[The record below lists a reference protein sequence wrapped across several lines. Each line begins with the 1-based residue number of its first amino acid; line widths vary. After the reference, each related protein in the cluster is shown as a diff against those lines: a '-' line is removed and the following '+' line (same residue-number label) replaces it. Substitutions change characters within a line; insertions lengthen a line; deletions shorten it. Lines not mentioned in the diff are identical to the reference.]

1 MNRQLRFYL
10 RVNILKVLGIF
21 ALAVTP
27 VHAAQPL
34 EVGMAQR
41 DITPPDGFPM
51 AGYYHER
58 LSEGTIDPLLAKA
71 IVFRQGDTTAAL
83 VVCDLI
89 GVTSDLA
96 SAIRTAASKS
106 TGIPYESIIVAA
118 THSHT
123 APDYYKSLE
132 AVLTGDRSDAK
143 RSAYIDKLIAESAAA
158 IADAAKSAR
167 KCNLSAGSANQTT
180 PVSFNRRFV
189 MRDGTVRTWMSYANK
204 DTIKAAGPID
214 SDIAMLL
221 VKSADSGE
229 PIGLL
234 SNFALH
240 LDTVGGSKWSADYPK
255 HIAQCV
261 HEALGPNAISL
272 FATGCCGDINH
283 SDPRATSRNKTDFI
297 GKSLGTTIRSAIP
310 KLAEVE
316 KDSKL
321 SIRHAVVELPLQDCS
336 PDDVA
341 RSIEVLKTVDSGKP
355 VDFFD
360 HVRAH
365 KLLMVDQFRHNPP
378 LATSSGQRPFLRTKK
393 WAGVGATLP
402 TEVHAITLGEDLAI
416 VTLPGEVFVD
426 LGLAIK
432 QASPYKNTIIV
443 ELANAVETIYV
454 PTRAAHAGGSY
465 EVLNS
470 TVKPGSGEMLV
481 EAALKLLKESRQAMS
496 DTVK

>member
-1 MNRQLRFYL
+1 MSFGL
-10 RVNILKVLGIF
+10 F
-21 ALAVTP
+21 AC
-27 VHAAQPL
+27 AAARTEAAEPIQ
-34 EVGMAQR
+34 VGMAQR

-58 LSEGTIDPLLAKA
+58 LAEGTIDPLLAKA
-71 IVFRQGDTTAAL
+71 IVFRQGKTTAAL

-89 GVTSDLA
+89 GVTYDLS
-96 SAIRTAASKS
+96 SAIRAEASKLS
-106 TGIPYESIIVAA
+106 GIPFEAIVVAA

-132 AVLTGDRSDAK
+132 NVLKGDRSDAK
-143 RSAYIDKLIAESAAA
+143 RSAYIDKLIAEPAAA
-158 IADAAKSAR
+158 IADAARSAAA
-167 KCNLSAGSANQTT
+167 CTLEAGSTGQNT

-189 MRDGTVRTWMSYANK
+189 MRDGSVRTWMSYANK
-204 DTIKAAGPID
+204 ETIKAAGPID
-214 SDIAMLL
+214 AEIGMLM
-221 VKSADSGE
+221 VKSQAGE
-229 PIGLL
+229 PVGVV

-255 HIAQCV
+255 FVADCV
-261 HEALGPNAISL
+261 QRKLGPKAISI

-283 SDPRATSRNKTDFI
+283 SDPRATTRNKTDFI
-297 GKSLGTTIRSAIP
+297 GNSLGTTITEN
-310 KLAEVE
+310 LL
-316 KDSKL
+316 KL
-321 SIRHAVVELPLQDCS
+321 SPVSTDGRLDVRHAVVNLPLQECG
-336 PDDVA
+336 PDDVKA
-341 RSIEVLKTVDSGKP
+341 SIEVLKAVEAGKT

-365 KLLMVDQFRHNPP
+365 KLLMVDQLRHNPP
-378 LATSSGQRPFLRTKK
+378 LAAGSAHRPFLRTKK
-393 WAGVGATLP
+393 WAGIGASIP
-402 TEVHAITLGEDLAI
+402 TEVHAITIGEDLAI

-432 QASPYKNTIIV
+432 QASPYRQTIIV

-481 EAALKLLKESRQAMS
+481 EAALKLLKESRQA
-496 DTVK
+496 KGAK

>member
-1 MNRQLRFYL
+1 MARPLRFRLQYFFFL
-10 RVNILKVLGIF
+10 TLGLF
-21 ALAVTP
+21 ACNGTHIVAAEP
-27 VHAAQPL
+27 V

-58 LSEGTIDPLLAKA
+58 LAEGTIDPLMAKA
-71 IVFRQGDTTAAL
+71 IVFRQGKTSAAL

-89 GVTSDLA
+89 GVTADLA
-96 SAIRTAASKS
+96 SAIRTEAAKAS
-106 TGIPYESIIVAA
+106 GIPYEAIVVAA

-123 APDYYKSLE
+123 APDYYKALE
-132 AVLTGDRSDAK
+132 AVLKGDRSDAK
-143 RSAYIDKLIAESAAA
+143 RSAYIDKLIAEPAAA
-158 IADAAKSAR
+158 VADAAKAAATCR
-167 KCNLSAGSANQTT
+167 LEAGSTAQKT

-189 MRDGTVRTWMSYANK
+189 MRDGSVRTWQSYANK
-204 DTIKAAGPID
+204 ETIKAAGPID
-214 SDIAMLL
+214 PEIGMLM
-221 VKSADSGE
+221 VKSAAGE
-229 PIGLL
+229 PLGVV

-255 HIAQCV
+255 FVADCV
-261 HEALGPNAISL
+261 HKKLGPKAISI

-283 SDPRATSRNKTDFI
+283 SDPRATTRNKTDFI
-297 GKSLGTTIRSAIP
+297 GNSLGTTITDNLP
-310 KLAEVE
+310 KLTPISTEGRLDV
-316 KDSKL
+316 
-321 SIRHAVVELPLQDCS
+321 RHAVVQLPLQECG
-336 PDDVA
+336 PDDVKA
-341 RSIEVLKTVDSGKP
+341 SIEVLKAVAAGKT

-360 HVRAH
+360 HVKAH
-365 KLLMVDQFRHNPP
+365 KLLMVDQLRHNPP
-378 LATSSGQRPFLRTKK
+378 LAADSGPRPFLRTKK
-393 WAGVGATLP
+393 WAGIGAAIP

-432 QASPYKNTIIV
+432 QASPYRHTIIV
-443 ELANAVETIYV
+443 ELANAVETIYI

-481 EAALKLLKESRQAMS
+481 EAALKLLKESRQAS
-496 DTVK
+496 EAK

>member
-1 MNRQLRFYL
+1 MNRSIRFAFRATVRL
-10 RVNILKVLGIF
+10 VLGFF
-21 ALAVTP
+21 AIS
-27 VHAAQPL
+27 AAPIQADVPL

-132 AVLTGDRSDAK
+132 AVLNGDRSDAK
-143 RSAYIDKLIAESAAA
+143 RSAYIDKLIAEPAAA
-158 IADAAKSAR
+158 IADAAKSAG
-167 KCNLSAGSANQTT
+167 KCRLSVGSATQTT

-189 MRDGTVRTWMSYANK
+189 MRDGSVRTWMSYANK

-214 SDIAMLL
+214 PDIAMLL
-221 VKSADSGE
+221 VKSADSSE

-255 HIAQCV
+255 HIADCV
-261 HEALGPNAISL
+261 HEALGPKVISL

-297 GKSLGTTIRSAIP
+297 GKSLGTTIRDGIP
-310 KLAEVE
+310 KLA
-316 KDSKL
+316 DIATDGTL
-321 SIRHAVVELPLQDCS
+321 NIRHTVVELPLQDCS
-336 PDDVA
+336 PGDLA
-341 RSIEVLKTVDSGKP
+341 KSIEVLKTVDSGKP

-365 KLLMVDQFRHNPP
+365 KLLMIDQLRHNPP
-378 LATSSGQRPFLRTKK
+378 LATGSGQRPFLRTKK
-393 WAGVGATLP
+393 WSGIGATLP

-416 VTLPGEVFVD
+416 VTLPGEVFVY

-481 EAALKLLKESRQAMS
+481 EAALKLLRESRQTLS
-496 DTVK
+496 DSGN